1 MPRYFSLDRIQA
13 ACDHLDSYNS
23 KWVIVPLVFAVNGVN
38 ALNPVDLQ
46 AAGRAGTDRFLDTY
60 FNGSRIGLPPH
71 NQGGNN
77 SLRPKFSE
85 ITVIQGD
92 HVVHQAQRLWGS
104 AYSSR
109 GYREMTNAGLVTVVP
124 RATFTL
130 VQPQFVQNLESRLP
144 ASFHFE
150 ELLVWLFAFEDLPAD
165 TASWTDLF
173 VRLQER
179 HLGNGRQF
187 PAEYLSRFNVANNVA
202 WPTDFLAARPSNQ
215 DYQRA
220 LLPSRFAVPTVP
232 PAVAPVGRKALRML
246 PDEFNNAVT
255 ASGLNFGDSQDEL
268 VRTFCVSVLT
278 RPFVILSG
286 LSGSGKTQLA
296 LKLGE
301 WLAPKR
307 FSVIAVRPDWGSSEA
322 MFGYENMLDL
332 STPREWVVAEPLQ
345 LMLKAASDPV
355 NPYLLVLDEMNLA
368 HIERYFGDFLSGF
381 ESGTAVLPNL
391 ECHED
396 GKWRLKA
403 QDSPKIPIPQNLI
416 VIGTVNV
423 DETTYMFSPKVL
435 DRAQVIEFRVT
446 TDSLGAWKVPQPAAA
461 APADSS
467 AAFLAYMQD
476 QEWHGNFPTV
486 GLDEYKKALAELHS
500 ILARDGFEFG
510 HRTYRDALRFVSMFE
525 GSGGT
530 WQDALDRVVYQKVL
544 TRLNGSMKRV
554 GNCLR
559 AVSSFCLTLN
569 CLSEADAARFDPSA
583 VNADEAKLRE
593 SFAKSV
599 RMDRVL
605 RLNHF
610 VSFTE

>member
-1 MPRYFSLDRIQA
+1 M
-13 ACDHLDSYNS
+13 
-23 KWVIVPLVFAVNGVN
+23 PLVFAVNGVN

-46 AAGRAGTDRFLDTY
+46 AADRAGTDRFLDTY

-71 NQGGNN
+71 QSGNN
-77 SLRPKFSE
+77 SLRPTFSE
-85 ITVIQGD
+85 IIVIQGD
-92 HVVHQAQRLWGS
+92 HVVHQAQKLWGS

-109 GYREMTNAGLVTVVP
+109 GYREMATASLVTIVP
-124 RATFTL
+124 RATFKL
-130 VQPQFVQNLESRLP
+130 VRPQFVQQWESRLP

-150 ELLVWLFAFEDLPAD
+150 ELLVWLFAFEELPAD
-165 TASWTDLF
+165 AGSWMELF
-173 VRLQER
+173 VGFQER
-179 HLGNGRQF
+179 HLGNGRRF
-187 PAEYLSRFNVANNVA
+187 PAEYSSRFNVANNVA
-202 WPTDFLAARPSNQ
+202 WPTDCLTARPSDQ

-220 LLPSRFAVPTVP
+220 LLPSRFTVPAAP

-246 PDEFNNAVT
+246 ADEFNDAVT
-255 ASGLNFGDSQDEL
+255 ASGLDFGDSQHEL
-268 VRTFCVSVLT
+268 IRTFCASVLT

-301 WLAPKR
+301 WLAPER
-307 FSVIAVRPDWGSSEA
+307 FRVIAVRPDWGSSEA

-332 STPREWVVAEPLQ
+332 NTPREWVVAETLQ

-368 HIERYFGDFLSGF
+368 HVERYFGDFLSGF

-391 ECHED
+391 ECHGD

-403 QDSPKIPIPQNLI
+403 SGSPKIAIPKNLI
-416 VIGTVNV
+416 VIGTVNI
-423 DETTYMFSPKVL
+423 DETTYMFSPKML
-435 DRAQVIEFRVT
+435 DRAPVIEFRVS
-446 TDSLGAWKVPQPAAA
+446 TDSLGAWKMPQPAEP
-461 APADSS
+461 APADST

-476 QEWHGNFPTV
+476 QEWHVKFPAV
-486 GLDEYKKALAELHS
+486 GLDEYKTALAELHS

-510 HRTYRDALRFVSMFE
+510 HRTYRDAVRFASMFE
-525 GSGGT
+525 GAGST

-544 TRLNGSMKRV
+544 TRLNGSVKRV

-569 CLSEADAARFDPSA
+569 YLSEGETIRFEPSA
-583 VNADEAKLRE
+583 HNADEAKLRE